1 MTAETLTA
9 ALDYAGRGLRV
20 LPIMPGGKRPP
31 MRAWQDAATT
41 DPETIR
47 LWWTGLYADH
57 GVGIATGAGSGVFVL
72 DVDVSDG
79 KAGDETLRDLT
90 DTYGELP
97 ETLSVITGSGG
108 AHHYYRLPA
117 GVEIRNDAGRK
128 LGAGLDIRGEGGQ
141 VVAPPTIHPTTARAY
156 EWEGGCGPDEV
167 AIAEAPGWLLAML
180 TAEPEAPTITP
191 AVMPVTGDDGPAARY
206 NDATTWAELLTRD
219 GWTLGHTDRDG
230 CQHWTR
236 PGKET
241 REGTSATVGYQ
252 GRDVLRVFTSA
263 ISALPEGA
271 YSRFG
276 YTAAVHHGGDRSA
289 FAAELKRSEMRVV
302 DEWERSV
309 PVTETARPAVM
320 QPLGEWLEP
329 IPLGMADALPEFPVE
344 TLPDWIAAQ
353 VYAVADE
360 LQMPPD
366 LPAIMALTCLA
377 AICAKRTRVKV
388 RGGWNEPLN
397 IYAAVAMPPSAGKSP
412 AFSAMMAPLK
422 AHERAEIERRTVEIA
437 KLDQAH
443 RMKEKQLKKA
453 EESGDEH
460 EAQRLLTEL
469 LGLEKAVAPRMIADD
484 ATPEALT
491 SLLADHDGRIA
502 LLSTEGGVFDL
513 MTGRY
518 SDRANL
524 DVYLKAWGGDDI
536 TVDRIGRGPSAVTSP
551 ALTIG
556 LTVQPQVI
564 SALAERPELAGR
576 GLTARFMYALPVDNV
591 GRRNFIDQ
599 PEPDPE
605 IGATYSAQMMAIA
618 ATVEHRGELNV
629 LTLDAEASAM
639 FHHWRQAME
648 DRRLPGAD
656 MRPIAEWSTKLEST
670 TLRVAGLLHLA
681 DGGRLH
687 DTVTAD
693 PMARAIEIGDYWLAH
708 AFAVHDM
715 WGADPILLK
724 ARAIMEWAA
733 GRETF
738 TVRDLYT
745 AMRRVYPKADETV
758 PPLSLLVERGWLRPV
773 DNDWPPVLGRRGV
786 PTPILEVHPEVA
798 RHARHARANSAES
811 DPETSKSARHARH
824 APKGLETDF
833 SLSAESCTETPPRA
847 HGTHGAQLYP
857 QAPPETETE
866 LPPTGTDPEPYRPF

>member
-1 MTAETLTA
+1 MTDNLTA

-72 DVDVSDG
+72 DVDVADG
-79 KAGDETLRDLT
+79 KAGDETLRELEDSCGQLT
-90 DTYGELP
+90 DTVR
-97 ETLSVITGSGG
+97 TITGSGG
-108 AHHYYRLPA
+108 AHYYYRLPA

-141 VVAPPTIHPTTARAY
+141 VVAPPTIHPTSGRAY
-156 EWEGGCGPDEV
+156 EWEHGAGLDEIP
-167 AIAEAPGWLLAML
+167 IAEAPGWLIAML
-180 TAEPEAPTITP
+180 TAEPDITP
-191 AVMPVTGDDGPAARY
+191 HVMVSVSTGDDGPAQRY
-206 NDATTWAELLTRD
+206 NDATTWSDLLTRD

-236 PGKET
+236 PGKDT
-241 REGTSATVGYQ
+241 REGTSATVGYS

-263 ISALPEGA
+263 LPALPEGA

-276 YTAAVHHGGDRSA
+276 YTAAVHHSGDRSA
-289 FAAELKRSEMRVV
+289 FAAELKRTEMAPV
-302 DEWERSV
+302 DRWLDSV
-309 PVTETARPAVM
+309 PISEAARPAVM
-320 QPLGEWLEP
+320 QPPGEWLEP

-344 TLPDWIAAQ
+344 TLPEWIAEQ

-397 IYAAVAMPPSAGKSP
+397 LYAAVAMPPSAGKSP
-412 AFSAMMAPLK
+412 AFGAMMAPLK
-422 AHERAEIERRTVEIA
+422 AHEKAEIERRTAEIA
-437 KLDQAH
+437 KAEQAH
-443 RMKEKQLKKA
+443 RMKEKALKKA

-469 LGLEKAVAPRMIADD
+469 LALDKPASPRMIADD

-536 TVDRIGRGPSAVTSP
+536 TVDRIGRGPSSVTSP

-599 PEPDPE
+599 PEADPA
-605 IGATYSAQMMAIA
+605 IAATYSAQMMQIA

-629 LTLDAEASAM
+629 LTLDPEASAM
-639 FHHWRQAME
+639 FHVWRQAME
-648 DRRLPGAD
+648 TRRLPGAD

-693 PMARAIEIGDYWLAH
+693 PMARAIQIGNYWLAH

-715 WGADPILLK
+715 WGADPVLLK

-733 GRETF
+733 GRKTF

-745 AMRRVYPKADETV
+745 TMRRVYPKAEETL

-773 DNDWPPVLGRRGV
+773 DNDWPPVLGRRGAPSPV
-786 PTPILEVHPEVA
+786 LEVFPEVA
-798 RHARHARANSAES
+798 RHARHARANSAKN
-811 DPETSKSARHARH
+811 DANRAKVARHARH
-824 APKGLETDF
+824 VPKGISEDYLLTLHE
-833 SLSAESCTETPPRA
+833 CTETPPCA
-847 HGTHGAQLYP
+847 HETHGAQLYP
-857 QAPPETETE
+857 QAAPDD
-866 LPPTGTDPEPYRPF
+866 LPATGTDSPPFRPF

>member
-1 MTAETLTA
+1 MTDNLTA

-57 GVGIATGAGSGVFVL
+57 GVGIATGVGSGVFVL

-79 KAGDETLRDLT
+79 KRGDETLRDLT

-97 ETLSVITGSGG
+97 PTPSVITGSGG
-108 AHHYYRLPA
+108 SHYYYRFPA
-117 GVEIRNDAGRK
+117 DFDLRNDAGKR

-141 VVAPPTIHPTTARAY
+141 VVAPPTIHPTTGQAY
-156 EWEGGCGPDEV
+156 AWEDGAGLDEV
-167 AIAEAPGWLLAML
+167 RIAEAPGWLLEL
-180 TAEPEAPTITP
+180 LRPVAPDITP
-191 AVMPVTGDDGPAARY
+191 HVMRTEISGEDGPAQRY

-219 GWTLGHTDRDG
+219 GWTLGHRDTDG
-230 CQHWTR
+230 TEHWTR

-252 GRDVLRVFTSA
+252 GRDILRVFTSA
-263 ISALPEGA
+263 VPGLDEQA

-276 YTAAVHHGGDRSA
+276 YTAAMHHGGDRSA
-289 FAAELKRSEMRVV
+289 FAAELKRAEMAPV
-302 DEWERSV
+302 DRWLDSV
-309 PVTETARPAVM
+309 PTAEAARPTVM
-320 QPLGEWLEP
+320 QPPGEWLDP

-344 TLPDWIAAQ
+344 VLPEWIADH

-397 IYAAVAMPPSAGKSP
+397 LYAAVAMPPSAGKSP
-412 AFSAMMAPLK
+412 AFGAMMAPLK
-422 AHERAEIERRTVEIA
+422 AHERAEIDRRTVEIA
-437 KLDQAH
+437 KLEQAH

-564 SALAERPELAGR
+564 AALAERPELAGR

-599 PEPDPE
+599 PEADPA
-605 IGATYSAQMMAIA
+605 IAAAYSAQMMEIA

-629 LTLDAEASAM
+629 LTLDPEASAM

-648 DRRLPGAD
+648 VRRLPGAD

-687 DTVTAD
+687 DTVTSD

-715 WGADPILLK
+715 WGADPVLLK

-733 GRETF
+733 GRESF

-745 AMRRVYPKADETV
+745 AMRRTYPKADETV
-758 PPLSLLVERGWLRPV
+758 PPLSLLIERGWLRPV
-773 DNDWPPVLGRRGV
+773 DNEWPPILGRRGAPSPV
-786 PTPILEVHPEVA
+786 LEVHPEVA
-798 RHARHARANSAES
+798 RHARHARANSAEN
-811 DPETSKSARHARH
+811 DAKRQKVARHARH
-824 APKGLETDF
+824 APKGLFRDF
-833 SLSAESCTETPPRA
+833 SLSSEMSTETPPRA
-847 HGTHGAQLYP
+847 HETHGAQLYP
-857 QAPPETETE
+857 QAESAEVSD
-866 LPPTGTDPEPYRPF
+866 LDPTGTDPTPFRPF